1 VALTTRV
8 RVSVRDALSASPAP
22 DGHMG
27 MPIIELEH
35 LTKQFDEFVDLTDR
49 KDSIVKHYSGGLE
62 LARGLMHQRR
72 WGAPAP

>member
-1 VALTTRV
+1 
-8 RVSVRDALSASPAP
+8 
-22 DGHMG
+22 MG

-35 LTKQFDEFVDLTDR
+35 LMKQFDEFVDLTDR